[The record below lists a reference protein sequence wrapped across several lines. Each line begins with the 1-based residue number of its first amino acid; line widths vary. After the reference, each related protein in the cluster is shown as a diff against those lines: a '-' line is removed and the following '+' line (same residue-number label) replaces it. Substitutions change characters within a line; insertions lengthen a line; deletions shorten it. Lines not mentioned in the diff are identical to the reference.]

1 MLGPL
6 SAFRWSMHMAAW
18 ATPRLKAWSLERNLN
33 RMEGERH
40 LKARNYT
47 EAEKYLTLAVAEA
60 DAQLHS
66 VRIVQFRLYLAEAQR
81 RQGKFEQAEQ
91 TIRTALEHTARVS
104 NPAGYVQCLDALA
117 EVFHDAGNFPAM
129 EQVLQEGVRIES
141 STPRPDPLR
150 MARRVHRLG
159 VSRHKNGRTDDAIP
173 ALEKAVT
180 LHEQEF
186 GEEHLETAHLLS
198 DLGTVYR
205 AQGDHEAAQ
214 RCLRRALR
222 IHQAECGLDSPETV
236 RDLHNLAGS
245 LEDSGDFEGAA
256 AQYERVLM
264 LKERMVGGDLEELA
278 EMQFSLAGMYIQWNN
293 YGRARELLMES
304 LGIFKRQKGPRL
316 AVAYETLAYV
326 EECLGRYPEA
336 LAEMARACKVWE
348 SCGPERTMERAENVK
363 HRAGLLDQL
372 RKRNEAAWLREKADE
387 LMAPAAEQARGAG
400 CA

>member
-33 RMEGERH
+33 RIEGERH

-81 RQGKFEQAEQ
+81 RQGKLDEAEQ
-91 TIRTALEHTARVS
+91 TIRTALEHTARIS

-129 EQVLQEGVRIES
+129 EKVLQEGVRIES

-159 VSRHKNGRTDDAIP
+159 VARHKNGRSEDAIP

-180 LHEQEF
+180 LIEQH
-186 GEEHLETAHLLS
+186 GL
-198 DLGTVYR
+198 R
-205 AQGDHEAAQ
+205 AY
-214 RCLRRALR
+214 
-222 IHQAECGLDSPETV
+222 DSIQ
-236 RDLHNLAGS
+236 LAGC
-245 LEDSGDFEGAA
+245 LTLPVREGEDLATFTCADQRLVAA
-256 AQYERVLM
+256 AE
-264 LKERMVGGDLEELA
+264 A
-278 EMQFSLAGMYIQWNN
+278 EGCLVCPD
-293 YGRARELLMES
+293 
-304 LGIFKRQKGPRL
+304 QKHYR
-316 AVAYETLAYV
+316 
-326 EECLGRYPEA
+326 R
-336 LAEMARACKVWE
+336 
-348 SCGPERTMERAENVK
+348 
-363 HRAGLLDQL
+363 
-372 RKRNEAAWLREKADE
+372 
-387 LMAPAAEQARGAG
+387 
-400 CA
+400 